1 MPSVSQHTSPLLH
14 VKDKLSGDIFLVDT
28 GSEVSI
34 VMPRPGDRE
43 AAVGP
48 KLTAANGSGIT
59 TYGKRKRKIKLD
71 CGELSWRFIVAKAK
85 NILGAD
91 MLRHFG
97 LMPDLQGQRLVSFK
111 SYSIVRGFLRHVP
124 DGEKGISMVVASVPG
139 SFEEEIK
146 QMVKQRPKLTE
157 QTFLLAEAPHGIEHE
172 IVTTGQPIRCR
183 PRRQNPEKIAIAKTE
198 FQFLEEMGI
207 AVRSNSPWAS
217 PLHIVPKPN
226 GRWRPC
232 GDFRRLN
239 AVTVPDSYSV
249 PRIHDFA
256 NGLADRKWFSKVD
269 LVKGY
274 HQVPIKLEDQP
285 KTAISTPFGLY
296 QFRRMPFGLRNAGAT
311 FQRLMDSIF
320 QDFDFVF
327 IYLDDVLIASKTVA
341 EHRKHLG
348 LFFDRL
354 EKHGLFLQVS
364 KCQFGVQELE
374 FLGHLVN
381 KDGIKTVPKKVE
393 AIRDYPEPV
402 EAKDPIQALER
413 FLGLYVFYH
422 RFVPK
427 AADLLRPLYEA
438 MVVDVPPGG
447 KTKAVATSGRSRRP
461 KKKLVW
467 SKETSEAF
475 LKAKEA
481 MVKATQ
487 LSYPVAGAKLAL
499 TTDASDTAIGAVLEQ
514 FVKGSWQPLGFF
526 SRKLRGPQLRYSTYD
541 RELLGI
547 HMSVKHFLYYVEG
560 QAFTI
565 FTDHMPLV
573 SAIKMKGDTQSPRQ
587 ARQLSSISE
596 HSTDIQHV
604 AGKAN
609 VVADALSRL
618 EFKPSAETSSGGASH
633 SQVPENFDDDA
644 VQPLVCYAIH
654 KGIDYE
660 ALAQAQTESADVQL
674 YRTSCTGLRLKD
686 VPFDNGSFSVLCD
699 ISTGRARP
707 IVPEAWREA
716 VFHAVHGLSHPGIE
730 TTKKLVSTK
739 FVWHGLKKY
748 VGQRAKQC
756 LECQRSKVQRHT
768 KAPLQKLPTPKSRFG
783 HVQIDL
789 VGPLPECQ
797 GFKYLMTV
805 VDRFTRWPEAVP
817 IKEMDTDTVAK
828 AYITNWVSRMGV
840 PADMTSDRGPQ
851 FVSRLW
857 QAMSEYLGTQL
868 HPTTSYHPQANGLVE
883 RFHRTLKSSITA
895 RVEAAGK
902 DWVNQLPWI
911 LLGLRV
917 TPKEDLE
924 GVSPAEMVYGQP
936 LTIPGDII
944 QTGPQEQVGQH
955 LRELRAQVEGFRP
968 KPTSAHGAQTT
979 GFHVPKALETAQ
991 YVYIRRPEAKKSLQ
1005 TPYTGPYAVVAR
1017 SGKWFDV
1024 QLGTRTERISID
1036 RLKIAHVAP
1045 GDVKVAQPPLRGRPP
1060 KATTASSAPSAPGAT
1075 EDCGPTMG
1083 QPLFPAPPSETGNGS
1098 LPPSAPKTPPK
1109 TSYTGNG
1116 SLPPSAPETPPTYA
1130 QVTSRCGRKI
1140 KPAPRLNL

>member
-1 MPSVSQHTSPLLH
+1 
-14 VKDKLSGDIFLVDT
+14 
-28 GSEVSI
+28 
-34 VMPRPGDRE
+34 
-43 AAVGP
+43 
-48 KLTAANGSGIT
+48 
-59 TYGKRKRKIKLD
+59 
-71 CGELSWRFIVAKAK
+71 VAKAK
-85 NILGAD
+85 NIIGAD
-91 MLRHFG
+91 MLRRFG
-97 LMPDLQGQRLVSFK
+97 LLPDLQGRRLLNLK
-111 SYSIVRGFLRHVP
+111 AYSLVRGFLQHVP
-124 DGEKGISMVVASVPG
+124 EGIRGISTVVTHVPG
-139 SFEEEIK
+139 SFEEEIS
-146 QMVKQRPKLTE
+146 QIVKQRPKLTE
-157 QTFLLAEAPHGIEHE
+157 QTFQLAEAAHGIEHE
-172 IVTTGQPIRCR
+172 IVTEGQPIRCK

-198 FQFLEEMGI
+198 FQFLEDVGI

-217 PLHIVPKPN
+217 PLHITPKAN
-226 GRWRPC
+226 GKWRPC
-232 GDFRRLN
+232 GDYRRLN
-239 AVTVPDSYSV
+239 AATVPDRYPV

-311 FQRLMDSIF
+311 FQRMMDSIF
-320 QDFDFVF
+320 QEFDFVF
-327 IYLDDVLIASKTVA
+327 IYLDDVLIASKNK
-341 EHRKHLG
+341 EDHRRHLG

-354 EKHGLFLQVS
+354 EQHGLFIQTS

-374 FLGHLVN
+374 FLGHLIN
-381 KDGIKTVPKKVE
+381 KEGIKTVPKKIE
-393 AIRDYPEPV
+393 AIRDYPEPI
-402 EAKDPIQALER
+402 EAKEPVQALER
-413 FLGLYVFYH
+413 FLGMYVFYH

-427 AADLLRPLYEA
+427 AAEILRPLYDA
-438 MVVDVPPGG
+438 MVVDEPPRA
-447 KTKAVATSGRSRRP
+447 KRKSTAAAISVKPRRP
-461 KKKLVW
+461 KKRLVW
-467 SKETSEAF
+467 SKGTSEAF
-475 LKAKEA
+475 QKAKDA

-487 LSYPVAGAKLAL
+487 LSYPVSGAKLAI

-514 FVKGSWQPLGFF
+514 LVKGHWQPLGFF
-526 SRKLRGPQLRYSTYD
+526 SRQLKGAQLRYSAFD

-547 HMSVKHFLYYVEG
+547 HLSVKHFLYYVEG
-560 QAFTI
+560 QTFTI
-565 FTDHMPLV
+565 FTDHKPLV
-573 SAIKMKGDTQSPRQ
+573 NAIKMKSETQSPRQ

-596 HSTDIQHV
+596 YSTDIQHV

-609 VVADALSRL
+609 VVADALSRI
-618 EFKPSAETSSGGASH
+618 EVKPSTEIGGAGTVPGSASH
-633 SQVPENFDDDA
+633 PVQFLGQAPDNFDEDA

-654 KGIDYE
+654 EGINYE
-660 ALAQAQTESADVQL
+660 ALAQAQTESAEVQL

-686 VPFDNGSFSVLCD
+686 VPFNNGSFSVLCD
-699 ISTGRARP
+699 VSTGRTRP

-716 VFHAVHGLSHPGIE
+716 VFHAIHDLSHPGIE

-748 VGQRAKQC
+748 IGQRAKQC

-868 HPTTSYHPQANGLVE
+868 HPTTAYHPQANGLVE

-902 DWVNQLPWI
+902 DWLNQLPWI
-911 LLGLRV
+911 LLGLRI
-917 TPKEDLE
+917 TPKEDLD

-936 LTIPGDII
+936 LTVPGDVI
-944 QTGPQEQVGQH
+944 QTGPQEQVSQH

-991 YVYIRRPEAKKSLQ
+991 YVYIRRAETKKSLQ
-1005 TPYTGPYAVVAR
+1005 TPYTGPYAVIAR
-1017 SGKWFDV
+1017 SDKWFDV

-1060 KATTASSAPSAPGAT
+1060 KATTAATAAPAPDAM
-1075 EDCGPTMG
+1075 EDHGPTEN
-1083 QPLFPAPPSETGNGS
+1083 QPMFPAPPSEARNGG
-1098 LPPSAPKTPPK
+1098 LPPSAPK
-1109 TSYTGNG
+1109 
-1116 SLPPSAPETPPTYA
+1116 TPPTYA
-1130 QVTSRCGRKI
+1130 QVTSRSGRQI
-1140 KPAPRLNL
+1140 RPPPRYGV